1 MMLEAEEKIVVKQE
15 TLLEPWK
22 KVNQIIASVFTLIII
37 AVFPL
42 FFRNYYFDILTVKYI
57 FYYGTII
64 SMAVV
69 TLVVSI
75 IFLFLDKSRYDW
87 ATIKSLKR
95 QFSICLLYTS
105 PCKISAKVIP
115 LTNPPIDTNSILSE
129 KMLMIV
135 LPE

>member
-75 IFLFLDKSRYDW
+75 IFLFLDKSR
-87 ATIKSLKR
+87 
-95 QFSICLLYTS
+95 
-105 PCKISAKVIP
+105 V
-115 LTNPPIDTNSILSE
+115 
-129 KMLMIV
+129 
-135 LPE
+135 